1 MNTHKKQ
8 WPFLL
13 ISLLIIIILS
23 CSFLYLKH
31 LFFSEQAPKLKIY
44 QAIDSP
50 DKKYKAIYYNIDEGV
65 DVSNYDHIAIK
76 DNSFNTTDSIDEFM
90 PYSDRVLSIDNNHSS
105 IDFYWESNSCLVV
118 EYKSQEV
125 ESINIKESI
134 FTKSTFTH
142 NNESSIINIKYI
154 YK

>member
-13 ISLLIIIILS
+13 IPLLIIIILS

-76 DNSFNTTDSIDEFM
+76 DNSFNK
-90 PYSDRVLSIDNNHSS
+90 
-105 IDFYWESNSCLVV
+105 LV
-118 EYKSQEV
+118 K
-125 ESINIKESI
+125 
-134 FTKSTFTH
+134 
-142 NNESSIINIKYI
+142 
-154 YK
+154 

>member
-13 ISLLIIIILS
+13 IPLLIIIILS

-105 IDFYWESNSCLVV
+105 IDFYWESNSCLAI
-118 EYKSQEV
+118 EYDYQEV
-125 ESINIKESI
+125 KTYNIKEDV
-134 FTKSTFTH
+134 FTKWTFTG
-142 NNESSIINIKYI
+142 NNESPVINIKYI
-154 YK
+154 D